1 MRAGAEKVG
10 DVMHRGAVTCRDD
23 APAIVAARVMAAHR
37 IHCVLLTNHEGNC
50 VSVVSDAD
58 LAAGAERGLLDAA
71 TAREIG
77 RPPVFV
83 EREASARDALA
94 LMHRHAT
101 THLVVAAPGSSRPL
115 GVVSVLDVVD

>member
-1 MRAGAEKVG
+1 MQDVAATVG

-37 IHCVLLTNHEGNC
+37 IHCVLLTNHESNC

-58 LAAGAERGLLDAA
+58 LAAAADRGLLEAA

-83 EREASARDALA
+83 RREASTRDALSR
-94 LMHRHAT
+94 MHRHAT
-101 THLVVAAPGSSRPL
+101 THLVVAAPGSSRPV
-115 GVVSVLDVVD
+115 GVVSVLDLVD